1 MWKLTFKNNFEDVM
15 SVILIISERSFQ
27 NVFYIFQKALSII
40 YLIRDVKKL
49 VSEDIICVSQNLFQK
64 TFYEIHFMNFG
75 KLIPKILFW
84 KSDCGNFV
92 PKNCLKNFIS
102 KILKVLFQNVFT
114 IYTLEITFHFE
125 NLWECTNK
133 LWECTIWI
141 KGGKH

>member
-1 MWKLTFKNNFEDVM
+1 M

-75 KLIPKILFW
+75 KLIPKILF
-84 KSDCGNFV
+84 
-92 PKNCLKNFIS
+92 
-102 KILKVLFQNVFT
+102 
-114 IYTLEITFHFE
+114 
-125 NLWECTNK
+125 
-133 LWECTIWI
+133 
-141 KGGKH
+141 